1 VIAHAASPAARAD
14 RLRISPGFIAAGL
27 LHMPAHGR
35 RSGSAGGT
43 GALRTTRRLRPLIL
57 VNAVAKRT
65 CRLDRQSINSRW
77 RDAMKVT
84 QMRRIALC
92 AMFLVTGLGLAAP
105 SLAQFPAKEVQIIVP
120 YAAGGATDLVFRAL
134 AASSQK
140 YLGKAVVVVN
150 KPGGGGAVGVTDAM
164 RAKPDG
170 YTLVTAITPLTIL
183 PHQVK
188 TAFTYRDFEPVINVV
203 QDPAM
208 FQVRADA
215 PWKDLKE
222 FLAYARANP
231 GLITVGNSGAGG
243 GVHLIALAFEKAAG
257 VRFNHIPFAGGGPSV
272 TALLGGHINA
282 VSVSP
287 PEGIA
292 HVKAGKLRIIALFS
306 ESRMPDFPNVATV
319 REQGV
324 DFAMGQWRGLAAP
337 KGTPPE
343 VVRAL
348 HDAFKKGMEDQAFV
362 KNATD
367 MSVALAY
374 LGPTEFGKLMAAD
387 DQRYAKLVAEI
398 KK

>member
-1 VIAHAASPAARAD
+1 MRKTMSVGKASAR
-14 RLRISPGFIAAGL
+14 R
-27 LHMPAHGR
+27 
-35 RSGSAGGT
+35 
-43 GALRTTRRLRPLIL
+43 
-57 VNAVAKRT
+57 AVAVV
-65 CRLDRQSINSRW
+65 LGLGI
-77 RDAMKVT
+77 
-84 QMRRIALC
+84 L
-92 AMFLVTGLGLAAP
+92 LGLAGPTFAQ
-105 SLAQFPAKEVQIIVP
+105 QFPTKEVQIIIP

-150 KPGGGGAVGVTDAM
+150 KPGGGGAVGFTDAA
-164 RAKPDG
+164 RSKPDG
-170 YTLVTAITPLTIL
+170 YTLVTAITPITIL

-188 TAFTYRDFEPVINVV
+188 TAFTYRDFEPIINVV

-215 PWKDLKE
+215 PWKNLQE
-222 FLAYARANP
+222 FLDYARKNP

-257 VRFNHIPFAGGGPSV
+257 VKFNHIPFAGGGPSV
-272 TALLGGHINA
+272 TALLGGHVNA

-287 PEGIA
+287 PEGIP

-306 ESRMPDFPNVATV
+306 EQRMPDFPNVATV

-348 HDAFKKGMEDQAFV
+348 HDAFKKGMEDPAFT
-362 KNATD
+362 KNAAD

-374 LGPTEFGKLMAAD
+374 VGSAEFGKLMAAD

>member
-1 VIAHAASPAARAD
+1 
-14 RLRISPGFIAAGL
+14 
-27 LHMPAHGR
+27 M
-35 RSGSAGGT
+35 AGGIT
-43 GALRTTRRLRPLIL
+43 VTNIIPVGKASVRRAVGAVVGLGML
-57 VNAVAKRT
+57 
-65 CRLDRQSINSRW
+65 
-77 RDAMKVT
+77 
-84 QMRRIALC
+84 
-92 AMFLVTGLGLAAP
+92 LGLAFP
-105 SLAQFPAKEVQIIVP
+105 VLAQQFPTKEVQIIIP
-120 YAAGGATDLVFRAL
+120 YAPGGATDLVFRAL

-150 KPGGGGAVGVTDAM
+150 KPGGGGAVGFTDAA
-164 RAKPDG
+164 RSKPDG
-170 YTLVTAITPLTIL
+170 YTLVTAITPITIL

-188 TAFTYRDFEPVINVV
+188 TAFTYRDFEPIINVV

-215 PWKDLKE
+215 PWKNLQE
-222 FLAYARANP
+222 FLDYARKNP

-257 VRFNHIPFAGGGPSV
+257 VKFNHIPFAGGGPSV

-287 PEGIA
+287 PEGIP

-306 ESRMPDFPNVATV
+306 EQRMPDFPDVATV
-319 REQGV
+319 REHGV

-343 VVRAL
+343 VVKAL
-348 HDAFKKGMEDQAFV
+348 HDAFKRGMEDAAFK

-367 MSVALAY
+367 MAVALAY
-374 LGPTEFGKLMAAD
+374 VGSAEFGKLMAAD
-387 DQRYAKLVAEI
+387 DERYAKLVAEI
-398 KK
+398 KKQQ